1 MDKENILYN
10 LIFIGEA
17 KPQIEFDKS
26 EENIFDYDYSNKKK
40 DNISKKKNRKKKKK
54 IIEEEDDLDE
64 YYYYCYNDNNSNSTN
79 SLSTKSF
86 NEKVEKN
93 NFNKLNNLNKKKR
106 NKYSIDSQSMKKE
119 NSIQSQKLQ
128 YNNILDELCPSV
140 SSSKSNFSLNKIN
153 TYSKNTHK
161 SKFGYNKRK

>member
-1 MDKENILYN
+1 M
-10 LIFIGEA
+10 
-17 KPQIEFDKS
+17 
-26 EENIFDYDYSNKKK
+26 
-40 DNISKKKNRKKKKK
+40 
-54 IIEEEDDLDE
+54 DE

-93 NFNKLNNLNKKKR
+93 YSNNFSNNLNKKKR
-106 NKYSIDSQSMKKE
+106 NKFSIDSQSMKKE

-153 TYSKNTHK
+153 AYSKNTHK